1 MSVKSISFLKK
12 SSKPLE
18 VDWGLVFLDY
28 CSAMKERLKKIP
40 IIGQLIKALELIKLP
55 GGKNF
60 SVYDLIEM
68 YLLGIIR
75 GALTARAGSISFSF
89 FMALFPF
96 LLFVL
101 NLIPFIPIINFDAV
115 LLEFIEA
122 LLPQETHIFFS
133 SIFEDIQSKPRGG
146 LLSSVFILS
155 IFLTANGVNAIFASF
170 EESYHVDL
178 TRNFFKQYLISI
190 AVSILLAVLL
200 LIAVAVFIFFELY
213 FLRNIQDF
221 ITNTVNWVR
230 VAQIFFFVVLA
241 YFSISTLYFFG
252 TVEGKVNHFFSPG
265 AFMTTLLLVLST
277 YLFGI
282 YVDRFST
289 YNQLYGSIGAL
300 LLFMLYTWINSILLL
315 LGFELNA
322 TLNKLN
328 KQPKVNITE
337 I

>member
-1 MSVKSISFLKK
+1 
-12 SSKPLE
+12 
-18 VDWGLVFLDY
+18 
-28 CSAMKERLKKIP
+28 MKEKLKKIP
-40 IIGQLIKALELIKLP
+40 VLGQLIKALELIKLP
-55 GGKNF
+55 GANSF
-60 SVYDLIEM
+60 SFYDLVEM
-68 YLLGIIR
+68 YLVGLVR
-75 GALTARAGSISFSF
+75 GAFTARAGSVSFSF

-101 NLIPFIPIINFDAV
+101 NLLPFIPIQNFDVV

-122 LLPQETHIFFS
+122 LLPQETHAFFTTIFQ
-133 SIFEDIQSKPRGG
+133 DIQSKPRGG

-155 IFLTANGVNAIFASF
+155 IFLTANGVSSIFASF

-178 TRNFFKQYLISI
+178 TRNFFKQYFI
-190 AVSILLAVLL
+190 AVGVSVLLAFLL
-200 LIAVAVFIFFELY
+200 LVAVAVFIFFEIY
-213 FLRNIQDF
+213 FLRSLPDF
-221 ITNTVNWVR
+221 VSNTINWIR
-230 VAQIFFFVVLA
+230 IGQLFFFVILA

-252 TVEGKVNHFFSPG
+252 TVEGRISRFFSPG
-265 AFMTTLLLVLST
+265 ALMTTLLLISST
-277 YLFGI
+277 YLFGV

-328 KQPKVNITE
+328 KKSKVNISDE
-337 I
+337 KS

>member
-1 MSVKSISFLKK
+1 
-12 SSKPLE
+12 
-18 VDWGLVFLDY
+18 
-28 CSAMKERLKKIP
+28 MKEILKKIP
-40 IIGQLIKALELIKLP
+40 VLGQLIKALELIKLP
-55 GGKNF
+55 GANSF
-60 SVYDLIEM
+60 SFYDLVEM
-68 YLLGIIR
+68 YLVGLVR
-75 GALTARAGSISFSF
+75 GAFTARAGSVSFSF

-101 NLIPFIPIINFDAV
+101 NLLPFIPIQNFDVV

-122 LLPQETHIFFS
+122 LLPQETHAFFTTIFQ
-133 SIFEDIQSKPRGG
+133 DIQSKPRGG

-155 IFLTANGVNAIFASF
+155 IFLTANGVSSIFASF

-178 TRNFFKQYLISI
+178 TRNFFKQYFI
-190 AVSILLAVLL
+190 AVGVSVLLAFLL
-200 LIAVAVFIFFELY
+200 LVAVAVFIFFEIY
-213 FLRNIQDF
+213 FLRSLPDF
-221 ITNTVNWVR
+221 VSNTINWIR
-230 VAQIFFFVVLA
+230 IGQLFFFVILA

-252 TVEGKVNHFFSPG
+252 TVEGRISRFFSPG
-265 AFMTTLLLVLST
+265 ALMTTLLLISST
-277 YLFGI
+277 YLFGV

-328 KQPKVNITE
+328 KKSKVNISDE
-337 I
+337 KS